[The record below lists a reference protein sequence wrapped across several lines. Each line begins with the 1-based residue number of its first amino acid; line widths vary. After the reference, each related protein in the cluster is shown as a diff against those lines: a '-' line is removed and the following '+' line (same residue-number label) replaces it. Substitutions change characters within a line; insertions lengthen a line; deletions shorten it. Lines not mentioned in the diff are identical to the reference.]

1 MLGHKRSLHKFLKD
15 RNCTKYLLQLQWN
28 ENRNQQQKE
37 IWKIHES
44 VEIKQHAPN

>member
-1 MLGHKRSLHKFLKD
+1 MLSHKGSLHKFLND
-15 RNCTKYLLQLQWN
+15 GNRTKHLLQLHWN

-37 IWKIHES
+37 IWKIHEY